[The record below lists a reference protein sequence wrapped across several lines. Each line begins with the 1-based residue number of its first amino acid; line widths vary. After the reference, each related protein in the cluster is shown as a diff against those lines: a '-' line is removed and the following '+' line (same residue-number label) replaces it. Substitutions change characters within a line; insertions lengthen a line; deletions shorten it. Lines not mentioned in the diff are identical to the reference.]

1 MKEEWLDKLRT
12 RLHREC
18 GEEAPRGLLDDIRK
32 EMERRGA
39 VPARPVR
46 QKATTVPMWILRT
59 ASAAAVVAMVLYIGS
74 RFGGQ
79 SPLPPQ
85 TARMEGGRTT
95 DIQVRPMA
103 HPDADRIAAP
113 RTARMPAAVDGGV
126 QDSGGRHRL
135 LACLSHGR
143 TEGTAVCGAG
153 DLHAVQGKPE
163 ATPCTDDRRPVF
175 HQEKEKPQ
183 RVDGPLPGERNPGTR
198 PSAGG
203 SRYSGNGCYG
213 GGETRTVGKV
223 RPPRFSVGPSF
234 SSTAGTASGGGEMLL
249 ATADPYGDYGPEFS
263 GVNVRNQTI
272 RADET
277 RTHTKH
283 RQPVKFGLSVRYAL
297 NDRWSL
303 QTGLDYS
310 RHSSEFTYIRGGRE
324 RRVEQRLHYVGL
336 PVSASYS
343 LVRTGKVNVYAT
355 AGGEIEKLVK
365 GETRQTA
372 EALPAGQ
379 EHTAVKEGRPV
390 FSVNAAIGAEYRFG
404 REVSVYV
411 EPGVSRHFNNGSS
424 VENIYKDKPT
434 GFNLSVGVRVQV
446 R

>member
-1 MKEEWLDKLRT
+1 
-12 RLHREC
+12 
-18 GEEAPRGLLDDIRK
+18 
-32 EMERRGA
+32 
-39 VPARPVR
+39 
-46 QKATTVPMWILRT
+46 
-59 ASAAAVVAMVLYIGS
+59 
-74 RFGGQ
+74 
-79 SPLPPQ
+79 
-85 TARMEGGRTT
+85 
-95 DIQVRPMA
+95 
-103 HPDADRIAAP
+103 
-113 RTARMPAAVDGGV
+113 
-126 QDSGGRHRL
+126 
-135 LACLSHGR
+135 
-143 TEGTAVCGAG
+143 
-153 DLHAVQGKPE
+153 
-163 ATPCTDDRRPVF
+163 
-175 HQEKEKPQ
+175 
-183 RVDGPLPGERNPGTR
+183 
-198 PSAGG
+198 
-203 SRYSGNGCYG
+203 
-213 GGETRTVGKV
+213 
-223 RPPRFSVGPSF
+223 
-234 SSTAGTASGGGEMLL
+234 MLL

-343 LVRTGKVNVYAT
+343 LVRTGKVNIYAT

-404 REVSVYV
+404 RDVSVYV
-411 EPGVSRHFNNGSS
+411 EPGVSRHFNNGSA